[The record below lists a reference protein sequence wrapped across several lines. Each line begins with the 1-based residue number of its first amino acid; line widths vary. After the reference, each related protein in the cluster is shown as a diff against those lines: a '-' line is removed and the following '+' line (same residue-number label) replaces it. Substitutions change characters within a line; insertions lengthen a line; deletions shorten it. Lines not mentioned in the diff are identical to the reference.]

1 LKKKYRKTKK
11 ERRVIHMARKVKG
24 LYKRG
29 NVWWC
34 AYKAITGKIE
44 RVSTGHI
51 DYDQAI
57 EFLTEKRFNVQKGIE
72 PEVIQNVNYTFSEL
86 ATEYLKWCE
95 RQRSFE
101 SKQIYIKQLKDDF
114 GYIPLKNFNT
124 MMIEQYQTTRLQ
136 KGKRII
142 KKDGKVI
149 NVANKPA
156 TVNRLTATIKHA
168 FHKGY
173 DWNMVPEGVF
183 KRVMKVKQL
192 EENNRRLRYLSKEEC
207 QALISVCDSHLRP
220 IVITALNTG
229 CRKGEI
235 LGLKWDQVDLKHG
248 FILLDIT
255 KNGERRE
262 LPINGTLR
270 TTLEALPRR
279 LDGGDVFFDPR
290 TGERYQDIKR
300 SFPTACKKAG
310 IRDFRFHDLRH
321 CFASHLVMAGIDL
334 TTVSRLLGHK
344 SLAMT
349 LRYSHLSP
357 QHMTRAVDVLDNV
370 LNGNFNST
378 SHLLHNQGIVQNG

>member
-1 LKKKYRKTKK
+1 
-11 ERRVIHMARKVKG
+11 MARKVKG

-29 NVWWC
+29 NIWWC
-34 AYKAITGKIE
+34 AYKSITGKIE
-44 RVSTGHI
+44 RASTGHI
-51 DYDQAI
+51 DYDNAI

-72 PEVIQNVNYTFSEL
+72 PEVVQNINYTFQEL

-101 SKQIYIKQLKDDF
+101 SKRFFIKQLNDAFKN
-114 GYIPLKNFNT
+114 IPLKNFNT
-124 MMIEQYQTTRLQ
+124 MMIEQYQTERLQ
-136 KGKRII
+136 KG
-142 KKDGKVI
+142 
-149 NVANKPA
+149 NKPA
-156 TVNRLTATIKHA
+156 TANRLTATIKHA

-173 DWNMVPEGVF
+173 DWNMVNEGVF
-183 KRVMKVKQL
+183 KRVMRVKQL

-207 QALISVCDSHLRP
+207 QALINACDSHLRP

-248 FILLDIT
+248 FILLDRT

-262 LPINGTLR
+262 LPINTTLR

-279 LDGGDVFFDPR
+279 LDGGCVFYDPK
-290 TGERYQDIKR
+290 TGERYQDVKR
-300 SFPTACKKAG
+300 SFPTACRRAG

-321 CFASHLVMAGIDL
+321 CFASHLVMAGVDL

-357 QHMTRAVDVLDNV
+357 QHMTRAVDVLDSV
-370 LNGNFNST
+370 LNDKFNST